1 MCTTAKGVPMAHIDG
16 LISTYLT
23 ACEVE
28 GKSPWTL
35 ASYAASLRDFRRV
48 GARQRFPGDLCGYT
62 VTHVYEFLM
71 DVRSRGSTPAYQ
83 HRRHREVKA
92 FFSWCRRMGFIE
104 ENPFARVPLVK
115 LEQQIIQP
123 FSVQEVELLLASQDR
138 ATLTGCRNYAL
149 FLFLLD
155 TGVRASECVSVE
167 LEDVDRERHRVRVL
181 QGKGK
186 KQRWVGV
193 GDRTLGALQEY
204 VEKFRGPGPGALF
217 QSSKREVLQSHALN
231 VILWRVAARVGL
243 SKVHPHR
250 FRHTFA
256 TWAIRACAREVDV
269 QALLGH
275 SSMAMVRRYSQT
287 YGSEQAV
294 EAHASFS
301 PVAQLGNGEV
311 GES

>member
-1 MCTTAKGVPMAHIDG
+1 MAHIGG

-48 GARQRFPGDLCGYT
+48 GARQGFPGDPREYT
-62 VTHVYEFLM
+62 VAHVYEFLR
-71 DVRSRGSTPAYQ
+71 DVRSRGATPAYQ

-92 FFSWCRRMGFIE
+92 FFSWRRRMGFID

-155 TGVRASECVSVE
+155 TGVRTSECVSVE
-167 LEDVDRERHRVRVL
+167 MEDVDWERHRVRVL
-181 QGKGK
+181 NGKGK
-186 KQRWVGV
+186 KQRWVRV
-193 GDRTLGALQEY
+193 SDRTLGALRECVKMY
-204 VEKFRGPGPGALF
+204 RGAEPGPGALF
-217 QSSKREVLQSHALN
+217 RSCKGEALRSHALN
-231 VILWRVAARVGL
+231 VILQRVASRLGL
-243 SKVHPHR
+243 KKVHPHR

-256 TWAIRACAREVDV
+256 TWAIRAAAREVDV

-287 YGSEQAV
+287 YNSEQAV
-294 EAHASFS
+294 EAHATFS
-301 PVAQLGNGEV
+301 PVAQLGNGDV

>member
-1 MCTTAKGVPMAHIDG
+1 MCTTAKGVPMAHIGG

-48 GARQRFPGDLCGYT
+48 GARQGFPGDLSEHT
-62 VTHVYEFLM
+62 VAHVYEFLR
-71 DVRSRGSTPAYQ
+71 DVRSRGATPAYQ

-123 FSVQEVELLLASQDR
+123 FSVEEIDRLLASQDR
-138 ATLTGCRNYAL
+138 GKLTGCRNYAL

-167 LEDVDRERHRVRVL
+167 LEDVDWERHRVRVL
-181 QGKGK
+181 NGKGK
-186 KQRWVGV
+186 KQWWVGV
-193 GDRTLGALQEY
+193 SERTLGALREY
-204 VEKFRGPGPGALF
+204 VQRYRGLESGALF
-217 QSSKREVLQSHALN
+217 QSSKGEALRSHALN
-231 VILWRVAARVGL
+231 VILQRVASRLGL
-243 SKVHPHR
+243 KKVHPHR

-294 EAHASFS
+294 EAHATFS
-301 PVAQLGNGEV
+301 PVAQLGNGDV